1 MRVFVGF
8 GGKED
13 GWYRLPDV
21 YLCDAVTD
29 AVAVRPAASEGKGLI
44 VGLYGRLLR
53 EDGTPAA
60 SATLTVSQDGTPLAI
75 LTAEANGC
83 YGSDF
88 HLPDPSA
95 ELTVTALG
103 ETRHLTLTADAPLR
117 CLDFTEGQPEAAA
130 GALEIGPDLATLDL
144 EERPDFA
151 FRCYETAAD
160 GTRREVSPTWSFALS
175 NIQDGDDM
183 MDWYPPTLTLQDGRL
198 VCSDPAF
205 RSATSPLPPPLAT
218 APPPRPSPSTRP

>member
-1 MRVFVGF
+1 MTR
-8 GGKED
+8 
-13 GWYRLPDV
+13 RL
-21 YLCDAVTD
+21 LALL
-29 AVAVRPAASEGKGLI
+29 AALAALPAFAAQTFPSAAPTT
-44 VGLYGRLLR
+44 VLR
-53 EDGTPAA
+53 EDGAPAA
-60 SATLTVSQDGTPLAI
+60 DATLTVSQDGTPLAI

-117 CLDFTEGQPEAAA
+117 RLDFTEGQPEAAA

-151 FRCYETAAD
+151 FRCYETAAN
-160 GTRREVSPTWSFALS
+160 GTRREVSPTWAFALS

-183 MDWYPPTLTLQDGRL
+183 MAWYPPTLTLQDGRL
-198 VCSDPAF
+198 VCSNPAF